1 METHRLVL
9 PGDLNH
15 YGFVFGGQLLA
26 WVDEASWI
34 AASLDYPHCQFVTVA
49 MDTVEFHHSVRDGT
63 ILKISCKQVREG
75 NTSITYGVKV
85 FDQRAGENP
94 IFSTNVTFVS
104 VDDEGR
110 KRSIRS

>member
-63 ILKISCKQVREG
+63 ILRISCERDHEG
-75 NTSITYGVKV
+75 NTSATYSVKV
-85 FDQRAGENP
+85 YDQRVGNSP
-94 IFSTNVTFVS
+94 IFSTRVTFVS

-110 KRSIRS
+110 KRPIRG

>member
-15 YGFVFGGQLLA
+15 YG
-26 WVDEASWI
+26 
-34 AASLDYPHCQFVTVA
+34 
-49 MDTVEFHHSVRDGT
+49 
-63 ILKISCKQVREG
+63 
-75 NTSITYGVKV
+75 
-85 FDQRAGENP
+85 
-94 IFSTNVTFVS
+94 